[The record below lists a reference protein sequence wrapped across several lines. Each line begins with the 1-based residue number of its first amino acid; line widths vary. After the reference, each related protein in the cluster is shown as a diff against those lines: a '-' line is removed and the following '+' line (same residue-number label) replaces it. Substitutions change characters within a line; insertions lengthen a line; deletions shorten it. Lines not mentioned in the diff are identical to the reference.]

1 MGICASEIRLPQGSA
16 QHAQAADKQRILG
29 AKRAFLGDAK
39 DVFRCHQRN
48 RRIAED
54 RIIVP
59 ENARDFR
66 RLIGGCKLHPGL
78 IVLPVLDREGT
89 WTALQ
94 AALAFLEGG
103 NRPVDVMV
111 NHVLEIDESGRMT
124 LLPLTG

>member
-1 MGICASEIRLPQGSA
+1 MSPQLAARLNLTG
-16 QHAQAADKQRILG
+16 RY
-29 AKRAFLGDAK
+29 DA
-39 DVFRCHQRN
+39 VHPLRVG
-48 RRIAED
+48 RRGEPDHRVIEWCIAED

-103 NRPVDVMV
+103 DTPVDVMV
-111 NHVLEIDESGRMT
+111 NHVLEIDVSDRMT

>member
-1 MGICASEIRLPQGSA
+1 VELFIDECLSPQLAARLNLTG
-16 QHAQAADKQRILG
+16 RY
-29 AKRAFLGDAK
+29 DA
-39 DVFRCHQRN
+39 VHPLRVG
-48 RRIAED
+48 RRGEPDHRVIEWCIAED

-103 NRPVDVMV
+103 DTPVDVMV
-111 NHVLEIDESGRMT
+111 NHVLEIDVSDRMT